1 VRISAWRV
9 TLLAARTALVLL
21 LGAACSRSDR
31 AAPAVAP
38 PAPASTSSW
47 RATLT
52 REVEVGPRY
61 RQGLARIEG
70 GWIFSFNDGLYRTDE
85 NDLETAALAPA
96 IPDAWKARGYNHIGD
111 IDVVDGVLY
120 APLEQPDYEEGR
132 QAMLLYDAATLAFQ
146 SGFEVAQHENS
157 FVTLDP
163 ATRIAYSLDRFGGD
177 ALLRYDVAAGWKLL
191 EPLRMS
197 KFVDK
202 VQGAD
207 VAEGA
212 IWLASDDER
221 KGLYRVDLSSGR
233 VDELGSLGH
242 LDGEAE
248 GIDATRGPSGPQ
260 LRVLSIDAR
269 EIPVRAI
276 DVSVTPP
283 AG

>member
-1 VRISAWRV
+1 MKTR
-9 TLLAARTALVLL
+9 RTAWAALALL
-21 LGAACSRSDR
+21 LGAACSSSER
-31 AAPAVAP
+31 AAPAVAT
-38 PAPASTSSW
+38 PAPASGW

-61 RQGLARIEG
+61 RQGLARVED
-70 GWIFSFNDGLYRTDE
+70 GWIFSFNDGLYRTDPH
-85 NDLETAALAPA
+85 DVQTAALEPA
-96 IPDAWKARGYNHIGD
+96 IPAEWKARGYNHIGD

-120 APLEQPDYEEGR
+120 APLEQPDYGEGR
-132 QAMLLYDAATLAFQ
+132 QAMLLYDAATLEFR

-157 FVTLDP
+157 FVTIDP
-163 ATRIAYSLDRFGGD
+163 ATRIAYSLDNFGGD
-177 ALLRYDVAAGWKLL
+177 ALLRYDVAADWKLL

-197 KFVDK
+197 TFVDK

-221 KGLYRVDLSSGR
+221 KGLYRVDLSTGR
-233 VDELGSLGH
+233 VDELGSIGH

-276 DVSVTPP
+276 DVSITPP
-283 AG
+283 AS